1 MAGIYIHI
9 PFCRKACTYC
19 DFHFTTNLTS
29 VQDLVDSICMEI
41 DIQKGYLDQSELTSI
56 YFGGG
61 TPSLLSESQ
70 LNQILES
77 IHAKHAVNSKAE
89 ITLEANPDDLT
100 SEKLI
105 TLHSS
110 GVNRLSIGIQ
120 SLNDDLLKWMN
131 RSHDR
136 QQALGSISE
145 AQSIGIENI
154 SVDLI
159 FGTNFPDR
167 DLATELEEFLRLDV
181 PHISAYSLTVEPGTL
196 LNNLI
201 EKGEE
206 FPMNPEHAANE
217 FLQCHDALTA
227 VGFNHYEVSN
237 YAKPS
242 NKAKH
247 NSSYWESQSYLGI
260 GPSAHSFNGSTRQ
273 WNVKSNAKYIQ
284 ELSNGKIPCELE
296 SLDQTAKLNEL
307 LMTGLRTSSGVSRN
321 NIIELSSDNHWNQ
334 LKKACASHA
343 ISGSVVIEK
352 DRIVCTTN
360 GWLIL
365 DHILSDLFFE

>member
-19 DFHFTTNLTS
+19 DFHFMTNLS
-29 VQDLVDSICMEI
+29 RVQDLVDAICVEI
-41 DIQKGYLDQSELTSI
+41 DIQKEYLDRSELSSI

-70 LNQILES
+70 LNQVLERL
-77 IHAKHAVNSKAE
+77 HANHSLNPNAE
-89 ITLEANPDDLT
+89 ITLEANPDDLS
-100 SEKLI
+100 SEKLK
-105 TLHSS
+105 TLHSL

-120 SLNDDLLKWMN
+120 SLNDNLLKWMN
-131 RSHDR
+131 RSHNR
-136 QQALGSISE
+136 QQALASISE
-145 AQSIGIENI
+145 ARSIGIENI

-159 FGTNFPDR
+159 FGTNFQDR
-167 DLATELEEFLRLDV
+167 DLATELEEFLRLEV

-201 EKGEE
+201 EKGKEL
-206 FPMNPEHAANE
+206 PMNPEHAANE
-217 FLQCHDALTA
+217 FLQCHKALTSA
-227 VGFNHYEVSN
+227 GFDHYEVSN
-237 YAKPS
+237 YARAG

-273 WNVKSNAKYIQ
+273 WNVKSNARYIQ
-284 ELSNGKIPCELE
+284 ELGNRKIPCEIE
-296 SLDQTAKLNEL
+296 YLDQTEKINEL
-307 LMTGLRTSSGVSRN
+307 LMTGLRTSSGVNRTK
-321 NIIELSSDNHWNQ
+321 IIELSTENHWDQ
-334 LKKACASHA
+334 LVNECTAHITSGA
-343 ISGSVVIEK
+343 IRIEN
-352 DRIVCTTN
+352 DQILCSTN

>member
-19 DFHFTTNLTS
+19 DFHFTTNLTR
-29 VQDLVDSICMEI
+29 VQELVDAICVEI
-41 DIQKGYLDQSELTSI
+41 DIQKGYLDGSELNSI

-70 LNQILES
+70 LNQILER
-77 IHAKHAVNSKAE
+77 IHSNHAVNEKAE
-89 ITLEANPDDLT
+89 ITLEANPDDLN
-100 SEKLI
+100 SGKLKTI
-105 TLHSS
+105 HGS

-120 SLNDDLLKWMN
+120 SLNNNLLKWMN

-136 QQALGSISE
+136 QQALNSVSE
-145 AQSIGIENI
+145 ARSIGIENL

-159 FGTNFPDR
+159 FGTNFPSR

-206 FPMNPEHAANE
+206 LPMNPEHAANE
-217 FLQCHDALTA
+217 FLQCHEALTA
-227 VGFNHYEVSN
+227 VAFDHYEVSN
-237 YAKPS
+237 YAKPGYKS
-242 NKAKH
+242 RH
-247 NSSYWESQSYLGI
+247 NSSYWESRSYLGI

-273 WNVKSNAKYIQ
+273 WNAKSNAKYIQ
-284 ELSNGKIPCELE
+284 DLGCRKIPSESE
-296 SLDQTAKLNEL
+296 SLNQISKLNEL
-307 LMTGLRTSSGVSRN
+307 LMTGLRTASGISRKE
-321 NIIELSSDNHWNQ
+321 IIDLSTENHWDR
-334 LKKACASHA
+334 LAIECAAHIKA
-343 ISGSVVIEK
+343 GSIVIEK
-352 DRIVCTTN
+352 DHIVCTTT